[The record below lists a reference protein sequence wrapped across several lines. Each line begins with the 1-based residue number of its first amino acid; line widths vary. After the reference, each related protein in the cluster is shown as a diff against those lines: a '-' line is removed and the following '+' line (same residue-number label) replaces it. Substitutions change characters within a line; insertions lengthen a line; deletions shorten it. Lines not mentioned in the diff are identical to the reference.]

1 MLVEMKVSPV
11 PTMLCSKGT
20 GFHNCCSLA
29 FCAIAGANCAAPPHH
44 AVNTRL
50 SSQAENCLLL
60 LVQVLD
66 ELKASQL
73 PTITVWNKVDACKDP
88 DMVRAVAT
96 GRKDTLCISA
106 RTGEGV
112 DGFVTRVEERLEKLM
127 VPVQVLVPFAQFE
140 LCGQIHRTGAV
151 DIEQYVES
159 GVFIKGR
166 VPAPLAQQLKPL
178 TVSAVK
184 QHTLV

>member
-1 MLVEMKVSPV
+1 MNKRLLS
-11 PTMLCSKGT
+11 
-20 GFHNCCSLA
+20 H
-29 FCAIAGANCAAPPHH
+29 AG
-44 AVNTRL
+44 
-50 SSQAENCLLL
+50 SCLNLF
-60 LVQVLD
+60 VQVLD

-73 PTITVWNKVDACKDP
+73 PTITLWNKVDACKDP
-88 DMVRAVAT
+88 DMVRAVAA

-112 DGFVTRVEERLEKLM
+112 DGFVNRVEERLEKMM

-166 VPAPLAQQLKPL
+166 VPAPLALQLQPL

-184 QHTLV
+184 QPTLV